1 VLIRGFA
8 VNERWLD
15 RVGDIV
21 ALSKS
26 VSEADI
32 ALYELISR
40 DDAFV
45 PEDPTPPRRQPR
57 QMGPYPFLAS
67 LLAAAAAYPVS
78 LPAQA
83 SFRSQQIE
91 FAAPMYTDDTLY
103 MTVEIVAYDEAAR
116 TIAVTVNCQ
125 NQDQQHLAHGTFT
138 LDVSTVEPAEYS
150 RHANAEGV

>member
-1 VLIRGFA
+1 

-15 RVGDIV
+15 KVGDIV

-32 ALYELISR
+32 ALYGLISR

-45 PEDPTPPRRQPR
+45 PEDPTPPKRQPR
-57 QMGPYPFLAS
+57 QMAPYPFLAS

-83 SFRSQQIE
+83 SFQWQQIE
-91 FAAPMYTDDTLY
+91 FSAPMYTDDTLY
-103 MTVEIVAYDEAAR
+103 MTVEIMAYDEDAR
-116 TIAVTVNCQ
+116 TIAVSVTCQ
-125 NQDQQHLAHGTFT
+125 NQDQQRLAHGTFT
-138 LDVSTVEPAEYS
+138 LDVSAVEPADYP
-150 RHANAEGV
+150 RANPEGV